1 MPDKNLVNFILK
13 ARARGFDDLE
23 IKEALLS
30 NGWDNTIVE
39 QGFASLKPMFKY
51 RNKVCIYLDSDVL
64 KKLDKRAKRN
74 LFTLSEQIED
84 ILRRSVVNTRQ
95 SVRAEKLDDML
106 VGLFSRKTRKRV

>member
-1 MPDKNLVNFILK
+1 MPDKNLVDFMLK

-30 NGWDNTIVE
+30 NGWDNTIIE
-39 QGFASLKPMFKY
+39 QGFASIKPQFKY

-74 LFTLSEQIED
+74 LFTLSEQVED

-95 SVRAEKLDDML
+95 SARAEKLDDML
-106 VGLFSRKTRKRV
+106 VGLFSRKTRKRI